1 MAFIVSAIQGLGCP
15 TVILDKGIRTD
26 YDVDGDPDAPMVNGN
41 QINFEANSSEDVTT
55 VQSVTFAIC
64 GVSKFSF
71 SYDGLIEKTDPGFDR
86 LLVAVTG
93 IEVNFEYLRESQGGG
108 EPDEYESVEGS
119 GEVDLDN
126 DNPCGYLV
134 SLSFN
139 TGDGLYNDG
148 VFYTVD
154 LSYE

>member
-1 MAFIVSAIQGLGCP
+1 M
-15 TVILDKGIRTD
+15 
-26 YDVDGDPDAPMVNGN
+26 
-41 QINFEANSSEDVTT
+41 
-55 VQSVTFAIC
+55 
-64 GVSKFSF
+64 
-71 SYDGLIEKTDPGFDR
+71 IEKTDPGFDR